1 MDTTTRA
8 ADDLLSAAL
17 LLAPTSKEQEAI
29 VMAFNRT
36 PPEDRVVAMAGLILD
51 GYRHGNWPTA

>member
-1 MDTTTRA
+1 MDDTTIA
-8 ADDLLSAAL
+8 ADYLLSAAL
-17 LLAPTSKEQEAI
+17 QLAPTNKEQEAI

-36 PPEDRVVAMAGLILD
+36 PPEDRIVAMAGIILD